1 MGGVRGSPGSPARVP
16 ESSRQPSV
24 VCAKASEDSSQLSL
38 NVFHMTTMSLKA
50 PRSQQ
55 ANFMAGFVSP
65 WFRRNNKAFWFVC
78 LFVFCQECRCVF
90 GTLAFFFFFTRR
102 QGSLLVSAWVPG
114 CLEPAVRKGASVFLV
129 PSETGMVCR
138 RAGCGGPTAGVFL
151 GAPQMPQAT
160 SQAGRKPCWVTAR
173 GARARGGVEGALEF
187 TLHFRS
193 CENVSA
199 SAKASCPIFL
209 LLHWDIS
216 GTKYI

>member
-1 MGGVRGSPGSPARVP
+1 
-16 ESSRQPSV
+16 
-24 VCAKASEDSSQLSL
+24 
-38 NVFHMTTMSLKA
+38 
-50 PRSQQ
+50 
-55 ANFMAGFVSP
+55 
-65 WFRRNNKAFWFVC
+65 
-78 LFVFCQECRCVF
+78 
-90 GTLAFFFFFTRR
+90 
-102 QGSLLVSAWVPG
+102 
-114 CLEPAVRKGASVFLV
+114 
-129 PSETGMVCR
+129 MVCC
-138 RAGCGGPTAGVFL
+138 RAEWGGPTTGVFL